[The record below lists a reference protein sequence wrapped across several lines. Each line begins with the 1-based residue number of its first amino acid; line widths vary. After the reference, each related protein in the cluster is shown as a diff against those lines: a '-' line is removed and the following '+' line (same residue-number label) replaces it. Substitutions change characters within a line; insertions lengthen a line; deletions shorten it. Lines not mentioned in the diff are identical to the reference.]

1 MEGKDP
7 FFGVEDCNNEK
18 YRRRMTMRMAVMKR
32 MTITKGKW
40 RGGADGESEAN

>member
-18 YRRRMTMRMAVMKR
+18 KQRRITMRMTVMKW
-32 MTITKGKW
+32 MTMTKGKW
-40 RGGADGESEAN
+40 RGG